1 MMNKKSLTLNVAN
14 NSGLHSIKNTLENFK
29 RKATNL
35 VSSLESMS
43 YEKRLRIFGLS
54 GLENRR
60 LNTALYNLVRRSTE
74 VGASLFSLVTDDK
87 T

>member
-43 YEKRLRIFGLS
+43 YEK
-54 GLENRR
+54 
-60 LNTALYNLVRRSTE
+60 
-74 VGASLFSLVTDDK
+74 
-87 T
+87 